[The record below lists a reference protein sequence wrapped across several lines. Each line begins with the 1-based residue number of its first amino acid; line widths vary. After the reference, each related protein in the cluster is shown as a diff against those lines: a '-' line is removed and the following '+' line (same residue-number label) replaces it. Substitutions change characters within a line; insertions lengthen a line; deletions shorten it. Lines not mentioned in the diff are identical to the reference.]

1 MSSSPEVFQFTLL
14 RDGLPRL
21 FTSSS
26 FLDEV
31 EGVQRAVIDNKF
43 EFQSTGIT
51 SNSDVIHAARELTTI
66 EYLKKGYISQAD
78 IDDEGVISD
87 ESDPYTEDSYYYVV
101 MDDDDRV
108 AATTRKIVF
117 NPDKQEESF
126 PVWAHKDELYPEH
139 VAEIEA
145 IGLDRCVEI
154 SALAKDKHRDTNK
167 TATLELYRSLYQ
179 DAISSES
186 PTGVDEKAFL
196 MALNPALYEQFKNI
210 FGGGL
215 ERIGP
220 NLDYPGEEVVPAIL
234 RTVEG
239 SVGVINEAGRPDNE
253 SAEAQ
258 SFVVRYMLE
267 GCSADTLDPRV
278 LDALEENGF
287 DDVLE
292 KLYENMAENDA
303 EEVDNPTLLERLA
316 KRKPEIFASVALLGY
331 SALRT
336 TGVKYGISPHSN
348 VDWRVFFGIE
358 AATTPAYVMSMGS
371 IVRSARSPELY
382 SRFNRRRSEV
392 TAATMLTAPYAYVA
406 ANGEGMPSEAWMAV
420 GGLFALGSLSAVMR
434 TRKERR
440 QQQHN
445 EQSI

>member
-1 MSSSPEVFQFTLL
+1 MSSSPEVLQSASL

-21 FTSSS
+21 FTSKVPS
-26 FLDEV
+26 DEAEIRRQV
-31 EGVQRAVIDNKF
+31 TIDNKF

-51 SNSDVIHAARELTTI
+51 SNIDVIRAARELTTR

-78 IDDEGVISD
+78 IGQEGVIS
-87 ESDPYTEDSYYYVV
+87 EEFDPYIEDSYYYVV
-101 MDDDDRV
+101 MDDDGKV

-117 NPDKQEESF
+117 NPDKQERSF
-126 PVWAHKDELYPEH
+126 PVWAHKNKLYPEY
-139 VAEIEA
+139 VDEIEA

-154 SALAKDKHRDTNK
+154 SALAKDKLRDTNK

-179 DAISSES
+179 DAISLES

-196 MALNPALYEQFKNI
+196 MALNPALYEQFKSI

-239 SVGVINEAGRPDNE
+239 SVGVINEAGRPDND

-267 GCSADTLDPRV
+267 GCSADTLDPMV
-278 LDALEENGF
+278 LDALEQNGF

-292 KLYENMAENDA
+292 KLYENMAENI
-303 EEVDNPTLLERLA
+303 EEVGNLTLLERLA

-371 IVRSARSPELY
+371 ILRSVRSPELY
-382 SRFNRRRSEV
+382 SRFSRRRSEV

-406 ANGEGMPSEAWMAV
+406 ANGEGMPTEAWMAV

-440 QQQHN
+440 QQHHN